1 MGRGVRAGAGIG
13 GRMHEMS
20 VAMEICAIAERAI
33 GDRRPS
39 CVTEVVI
46 DVGDDAGVELQNLEF
61 CLEALLTAPPFAQ
74 ARAVVRREA
83 GDVLRVASV
92 EIDE

>member
-1 MGRGVRAGAGIG
+1 
-13 GRMHEMS
+13 MHEMS

-33 GDRRPS
+33 AGRSPS
-39 CVTEVVI
+39 CVTEVVV
-46 DVGDDAGVELQNLEF
+46 DVGDLAGIEMQNLEF
-61 CLEALLTAPPFAQ
+61 CLDTLLRTPPFGR
-74 ARAVVRREA
+74 ARAVIRCEQ

>member
-1 MGRGVRAGAGIG
+1 MHPGTARG

-20 VAMEICAIAERAI
+20 IAMEICAIAERAI
-33 GDRRPS
+33 GERS
-39 CVTEVVI
+39 ASSVTEVVV
-46 DVGDDAGVELQNLEF
+46 DVGDDAGVEIQNLEF
-61 CLEALLTAPPFAQ
+61 CLEALLRTPPFAS
-74 ARAVVRREA
+74 ARAVVRRER